1 MGKLRLTQKEIN
13 IIKSTAKE
21 IFGEN
26 IKVYIFG
33 SRTNPNKKGGDID
46 ILIKTLNK
54 VSVSQKLNFLAELEL
69 KGIERKV
76 DLIVITPNTK
86 LKEIHKEALK
96 TGVEI
101 W

>member
-101 W
+101 